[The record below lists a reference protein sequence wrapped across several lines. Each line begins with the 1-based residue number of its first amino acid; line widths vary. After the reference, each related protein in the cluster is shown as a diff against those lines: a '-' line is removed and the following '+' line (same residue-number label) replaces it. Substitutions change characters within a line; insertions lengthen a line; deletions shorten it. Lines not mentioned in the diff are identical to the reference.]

1 MKRTFTVLALGAAMV
16 AGMAIAEA
24 VATDP
29 IVIAQK
35 DLMHTF
41 GGAAKALG
49 GMAGGKEAFDAAAA
63 ATAKAALVDGAAKI
77 AATFATAGNDPASKA
92 KPEIWTNAADFA
104 AKAQGLAD
112 AAAALD
118 VATLEGVQAGMAG
131 VGGACKACHSTYR
144 AE

>member
-1 MKRTFTVLALGAAMV
+1 MKTTFTALALGAALV
-16 AGMAIAEA
+16 AGMAIAETM
-24 VATDP
+24 ATDP

-35 DLMHTF
+35 DLMQAF

-49 GMAGGKEAFDAAAA
+49 GMAGGDVAFDAAAA
-63 ATAKAALVDGAAKI
+63 ATAKAALVDGAALITEK
-77 AATFATAGNDPASKA
+77 FATAGNDPASKS

-144 AE
+144 AQ